1 MDLHILNGDFALEH
15 WKKCDFQEESLVWRE
30 TYLEGPLP
38 DTEDLHTFRI
48 ARAEYLS
55 TFRELSGIDAERLYQ
70 HLKKMDDAI
79 LNLPEKSSVM
89 LWFDACMYDQ
99 TLLMRILWLFCRK
112 KNDGCNIFLYCCDSD
127 CLTENDFQSGV
138 SKKILLHPE
147 DLNIAA
153 KAWNFFQRKDAD
165 GMKQLIE
172 TGNFDRMPQIK
183 KSLYR
188 CIEEIPDRTGFT
200 RTERQII
207 QLISEGKHTFPEIF
221 KGLDRFEEFPFLG
234 DTACQRILDRLV
246 IRKVLVCKQEQYD
259 LIGSVLN
266 KG

>member
-99 TLLMRILWLFCRK
+99 TLLMRILWLFHRK
-112 KNDGCNIFLYCCDSD
+112 KSDNCNLFLYCCDSD

-153 KAWNFFQRKDAD
+153 KAWNFFLRKDAE

-172 TGNFDRMPQIK
+172 TGNFDRVPQMK

-188 CIEEIPDRTGFT
+188 CIEEIPDRNGFT

-207 QLISEGKHTFPEIF
+207 QLISEGKHNFPEIF
-221 KGLDRFEEFPFLG
+221 KGLDRFEEHPFLG

-246 IRKVLVCKQEQYD
+246 IRNVLVCKQGQYD
-259 LIGSVLN
+259 LI
-266 KG
+266 